1 MSLSWIHE
9 KNLSEKHRWWTLQP
23 AEVLANP
30 LYGIGGDTFKM
41 QGAHIDGRLYHESYK
56 RKALEKHINEDT
68 YQQKGFF
75 VILSD
80 GSGCIPIINGL
91 GRNILI
97 LAEGLPSTKSS
108 KKSPD
113 QPSSQT
119 VAEINEGNSYAN

>member
-1 MSLSWIHE
+1 MSLSSIHE
-9 KNLSEKHRWWTLQP
+9 KNLSEKHRWWTCQP

-41 QGAHIDGRLYHESYK
+41 QGTHIDGRLYHESYE
-56 RKALEKHINEDT
+56 RDALEKHINDDT

-75 VILSD
+75 VILRD

-97 LAEGLPSTKSS
+97 LADGLPPAKSS
-108 KKSPD
+108 KTSTSNPD
-113 QPSSQT
+113 CPSHLP
-119 VAEINEGNSYAN
+119 